1 MSLGLVS
8 FDLDGTLLDTAGE
21 IAEAA
26 NRTLESMGLE
36 RRPVA
41 EIRLLIGQGMQELMR
56 RLLALVRADAG
67 GSERLPEDAVH
78 ARFATYYAE
87 VIGTNSAPYAGAH
100 AAIAALR
107 AHGVRLAC
115 VTNKEL
121 RFAHRLLEHHRLL
134 PAFELV
140 VGGDSLPHKKPHPAV
155 LHHVADT
162 LGVARDAM
170 AHVGDSAADV
180 AAARAAGVRAWAV
193 PYGYNAGR
201 PITEARPDAVFPDL
215 LAVADAAIAIVPV
228 QRCDA
233 A

>member
-36 RRPVA
+36 RRPPA

-56 RLLALVRADAG
+56 RLLALVRSDASG
-67 GSERLPEDAVH
+67 GERLTDDALH
-78 ARFATYYAE
+78 ARFE
-87 VIGTNSAPYAGAH
+87 AH
-100 AAIAALR
+100 FAALQ

-121 RFAHRLLEHHRLL
+121 RFARRLLEHHRLL
-134 PAFELV
+134 PSFELV
-140 VGGDSLPHKKPHPAV
+140 VGGDTLPHKKPHPSV
-155 LHHVADT
+155 LHHVADA

-215 LAVADAAIAIVPV
+215 LAVAEAAIAIVPAP
-228 QRCDA
+228 RFA
-233 A
+233 AT

>member
-26 NRTLESMGLE
+26 NRTLESMELG
-36 RRPVA
+36 RRPAA

-56 RLLALVRADAG
+56 RLLAIARAGSAG
-67 GSERLPEDAVH
+67 GQRLRDDEVH
-78 ARFATYYAE
+78 ARFEGFYAE
-87 VIGTNSAPYAGAH
+87 VIGSDSPPYAGAH
-100 AAIAALR
+100 AAVDALR

-121 RFAHRLLEHHRLL
+121 RFARRLLEQHRLL

-140 VGGDSLPHKKPHPAV
+140 VGGDTLPHKKPHPAV
-155 LHHVADT
+155 LHHVAEA

-201 PITEARPDAVFPDL
+201 PITESRPDAVFPDL
-215 LAVADAAIAIVPV
+215 LAVAEAAIAIVPA
-228 QRCDA
+228 RPCGA
-233 A
+233 T

>member
-36 RRPVA
+36 RRPPA

-56 RLLALVRADAG
+56 RLLALVRSDASG
-67 GSERLPEDAVH
+67 GERLTDDALH
-78 ARFATYYAE
+78 ARFEAHYAE
-87 VIGTNSAPYAGAH
+87 VIGTDSPPFAGAH
-100 AAIAALR
+100 AAIAALQ

-121 RFAHRLLEHHRLL
+121 RFARRLLEHHRLL
-134 PAFELV
+134 PSFELV
-140 VGGDSLPHKKPHPAV
+140 VGGDTLPHKKPHPSV
-155 LHHVADT
+155 LHHVADA

-215 LAVADAAIAIVPV
+215 LAVAEAAIAIVPAP
-228 QRCDA
+228 RFA
-233 A
+233 AT